1 MKGLESGGESFQ
13 IPQYFPVLWD
23 QCKTAYVVV
32 KKKKKERKKERFFV
46 GSYILT
52 VTNLLELFLDWSRGA
67 SSNNTPSLSRPCRS
81 SEQAWE

>member
-32 KKKKKERKKERFFV
+32 KKKKKRKKERKIFCWII
-46 GSYILT
+46 YP
-52 VTNLLELFLDWSRGA
+52 D
-67 SSNNTPSLSRPCRS
+67 CD
-81 SEQAWE
+81 